1 MVSLFITYLLTSI
14 KVAKRN
20 DVTVDPVKETIKRI
34 EKEKENERKKNID
47 LSPTRGTT
55 VPTIA
60 GRLNKSNSGAVIFDD
75 VANIIPADPF
85 TFGYVKIGV
94 ILGSHGVKGEV
105 KIQLE
110 TDFGDY
116 RIQPGNILFI
126 KRPNRRSP
134 RPITILSG
142 RMTTNNI
149 YLVSF
154 HGIEDRIAAN
164 VLRNYNVYG
173 RNDDI
178 PRLMDDE
185 YMIRDLVDLEC
196 YHHRDVNNSDAL
208 PIGIVAG
215 VVTPDELCDTPSIS
229 KLMHSMLEIRKIGDS
244 ASIGS
249 DDFCL
254 VPLVKEIVTNI
265 NLKSKRIYLDPP
277 EGLLELG
284 YKEVKKYTLRGFLP
298 ACVKMDPLKRKLLEK
313 TQIVWSR

>member
-1 MVSLFITYLLTSI
+1 M
-14 KVAKRN
+14 KVAKN
-20 DVTVDPVKETIKRI
+20 NIADIDPIKETIKRI
-34 EKEKENERKKNID
+34 ENEKENEREKNIA

-60 GRLNKSNSGAVIFDD
+60 GRMSKGNSSAVIFED
-75 VANIIPADPF
+75 VASIIPADPF

-116 RIQPGNILFI
+116 RIQPGNILYI

-134 RPITILSG
+134 RPITILNG
-142 RMTTNNI
+142 RLTTNNI
-149 YLVSF
+149 YIVSF

-164 VLRNYNVYG
+164 VLRNYNIYG
-173 RNDDI
+173 RNEDM
-178 PRLMDDE
+178 PGLSEDE

-196 YHHRDVNNSDAL
+196 YHQRDLHKPGAG

-215 VVTPDELCDTPSIS
+215 VVTPDELCDAPSIS
-229 KLMHSMLEIRKIGDS
+229 KLMHSMLEIRKCSDSGDS
-244 ASIGS
+244 EEL
-249 DDFCL
+249 CL
-254 VPLVKEIVTNI
+254 VPLVKEIVTHI
-265 NLKSKRIYLDPP
+265 DLKAKRIYLDPP

-284 YKEVKKYTLRGFLP
+284 YKEVKKFTLRGFLP
-298 ACVKMDPLKRKLLEK
+298 ASVIMDPQKRKLLEQA
-313 TQIVWSR
+313 QIVLHKL